1 MLLYR
6 SLVLLAVILSPFTSA
21 QQTSL
26 LAALSERGILLSSQE
41 TPEPELIEGY
51 DYTKEHAL
59 ELDNNGT
66 PVTLYVWLAQ
76 KEGQDFAP
84 YISVG
89 YRGALDEPS
98 AQAFGYLYGFTATA
112 CMGFAEEQ
120 VPDISDFVFEFL
132 SGVSEFWLSD
142 TRQFGEVNLT
152 VGGQVVEEELRVIID
167 YEHLGTPGT
176 DGWEVACGLE

>member
-1 MLLYR
+1 MPFYR
-6 SLVLLAVILSPFTSA
+6 SLILLAVILSSFAAA

-26 LAALSERGILLSSQE
+26 LAALSERGLLLFSEE
-41 TPEPELIEGY
+41 TPEPEFIPGY
-51 DYTKEHAL
+51 DYTKEHML

-66 PVTLYVWLAQ
+66 PVILYVWLAQ

-98 AQAFGYLYGFTATA
+98 AGAFGYLYGFTATA
-112 CMGFAEEQ
+112 CMGFEEAQ
-120 VPDISDFVFEFL
+120 VTEINDFVFSFL

-142 TRQFGEVNLT
+142 TKQFGEVNLT
-152 VGGQVVEEELRVIID
+152 IGGQIVEEELSVIID

-176 DGWEVACGLE
+176 DSWEVACGLE

>member
-1 MLLYR
+1 MLFYR
-6 SLVLLAVILSPFTSA
+6 SLVLLAAILSSFAAA
-21 QQTSL
+21 QHTSL
-26 LAALSERGILLSSQE
+26 LAALSEQGLLLSSEE
-41 TPEPELIEGY
+41 TPEPELIPGY

-59 ELDNNGT
+59 ELDANGT

-120 VPDISDFVFEFL
+120 VAEINDFVFGFL
-132 SGVSEFWLSD
+132 STISDDWFSD
-142 TRQFGEVNLT
+142 TKQFGEVNLT
-152 VGGQVVEEELRVIID
+152 IGGQIEGEELSLIID
-167 YEHLGTPGT
+167 YEHLGTPGVN
-176 DGWEVACGLE
+176 GWEVACGLE